1 MNVVIGR
8 FVSKRERSDAAI
20 LAGKLASSVKAGFLE
35 HVALR
40 HHLQLVRASHL
51 LLGRLAEGTL
61 LTLVRHLLG
70 VLSAN
75 EMEAPT
81 NPPRGRVVIARGF
94 GKERVHIL
102 REFVC
107 GWSARVR

>member
-1 MNVVIGR
+1 
-8 FVSKRERSDAAI
+8 
-20 LAGKLASSVKAGFLE
+20 LASSVKAGFHE
-35 HVALR
+35 GAVRR
-40 HHLQLVRASHL
+40 HRLQLVRAFHL
-51 LLGRLAEGTL
+51 FLGRLAEGAL